1 MPPYSCT
8 SVQYNQL
15 DHESISEAKNL
26 PKAMFVCLVKI
37 KAWNEVFFGL
47 TMDLKTL
54 FSKSAFNQKIMIC
67 YSVPKLILYAKREYN
82 LPRHLCFGM

>member
-37 KAWNEVFFGL
+37 KAWNEVFFW
-47 TMDLKTL
+47 
-54 FSKSAFNQKIMIC
+54 FNNGSQNSIFK
-67 YSVPKLILYAKREYN
+67 KR
-82 LPRHLCFGM
+82 L